1 MTKNKKEKQK
11 EQEKKQQKELP
22 KINIKETEKHKNN
35 LIKQQTKTTKE
46 LNNLLNK
53 TNNIISCGPECQ
65 RTKILDDL
73 YSKYINSETN
83 LKTAPSVYENSRKNY
98 YVYKEGSNYYND
110 LLEKELNTKAENIA
124 INLDNEFNKQIKSS
138 KALNTLYESSVLNSE
153 ANFEYYNSLLKEND
167 DLIKNLKEKKIN
179 ILVND
184 RKTYYEDN
192 EYEKLKRN
200 YYYWKILYY
209 ILLLIFILA
218 SLLTKT
224 EIGRRIGIATETE
237 LGISNFKLFLIFILL
252 LFIPYILNILIYIIK
267 KIYHY
272 IKIRTPINVYN
283 NI

>member
-1 MTKNKKEKQK
+1 MTKNKKE
-11 EQEKKQQKELP
+11 EQKKQQKEQKKEPP
-22 KINIKETEKHKNN
+22 KINIKETEKQKNN

-110 LLEKELNTKAENIA
+110 LLEKELNSKAESIA
-124 INLDNEFNKQIKSS
+124 LNLDNEFNKQIKSS
-138 KALNTLYESSVLNSE
+138 KSLNTLYETSVLNSE
-153 ANFEYYNSLLKEND
+153 SNFEYYNSLLKEND
-167 DLIKNLKEKKIN
+167 DLIKNLKEKKNN

-184 RKTYYEDN
+184 RKTYYEDD

-209 ILLLIFILA
+209 ILLFIFILA
-218 SLLTKT
+218 LLLSK
-224 EIGRRIGIATETE
+224 TETE
-237 LGISNFKLFLIFILL
+237 TGISKVKLFLIFILL
-252 LFIPYILNILIYIIK
+252 LFVPHILNIIIYIIK

-272 IKIRTPINVYN
+272 IKIRLPINVYN